1 MDLAGISL
9 AACSK
14 NGRRARRVP
23 AMASL
28 WPGRLRGQGHQDRLD
43 IAAGLEAKAGA
54 AVVKEIELDIAAA
67 ADQLVLPLRR
77 GPRPVHALAHDRR
90 EHREKRVADRP
101 DKREI
106 ALPIAAVEI
115 IEKDAAGAARL
126 AAMLQI
132 EILVV
137 PLSEAGIGIRLV
149 AVAGCGE
156 RRVKLFGCGR
166 IGIDRGQVGAAAEPC
181 L

>member
-1 MDLAGISL
+1 MDLAGGML
-9 AACSK
+9 EK
-14 NGRRARRVP
+14 RPARKARP
-23 AMASL
+23 GMASL

-126 AAMLQI
+126 AAMRQI
-132 EILVV
+132 EILVA
-137 PLSEAGIGIRLV
+137 PLFEAFIGVRLV
-149 AVAGCGE
+149 A
-156 RRVKLFGCGR
+156 
-166 IGIDRGQVGAAAEPC
+166 GA
-181 L
+181 